1 MRDTEMNRS
10 ILTAAVGV
18 TLAIALAA
26 GAIAV
31 LDPFGPSWVDPET
44 ARCDDPA
51 TAVVSERDSSD
62 HREIDL
68 TFTCEAA
75 VQAATIYLPPEAGQ
89 HPAVVWVHGAGNA
102 SRIVYD
108 FPLFTHLVQHGI
120 AVLTYDKRGV
130 SRSAGVCC
138 PGDDGH
144 FNLLTADVEGA
155 MAVLRSRPEVD
166 GEQIG
171 LIGPSQAG
179 WIAPRAAVEADAAFV
194 VLAAAPSVGER
205 IANRYER
212 LSSGA
217 EGDLSP
223 DEIAQRLKGS
233 DVGYDPLP
241 YLQRLSTPSLWLY
254 GTADDRTPV
263 EESIAVL
270 DQLKSDGHDITVV
283 EYSGAGH
290 GLFDTPSTA
299 PAAMP
304 TALAWILDH
313 VRL

>member
-1 MRDTEMNRS
+1 MNRS

-155 MAVLRSRPEVD
+155 MAVLRSRLLDMEIKKQREADSVARRSMVGSGDRSDKIRTYNFPQDRVTDHRPEPPITIHALPKIMD
-166 GEQIG
+166 GDLDG
-171 LIGPSQAG
+171 LIDALNMADQADRLATLEG
-179 WIAPRAAVEADAAFV
+179 NDDAA
-194 VLAAAPSVGER
+194 
-205 IANRYER
+205 
-212 LSSGA
+212 
-217 EGDLSP
+217 
-223 DEIAQRLKGS
+223 
-233 DVGYDPLP
+233 
-241 YLQRLSTPSLWLY
+241 
-254 GTADDRTPV
+254 
-263 EESIAVL
+263 
-270 DQLKSDGHDITVV
+270 
-283 EYSGAGH
+283 
-290 GLFDTPSTA
+290 
-299 PAAMP
+299 
-304 TALAWILDH
+304 
-313 VRL
+313 